1 MPIEVINGKDCL
13 SFFRLLK
20 ESARVDADRIRFMT
34 EMTLSMEKETD
45 SQTTVDGV
53 VSSIAD
59 GENTLEF
66 SAIAYRDTDPETIE
80 MWKQM
85 RQWFLDSE
93 TVEVWNVDINSGK
106 KNEATQKT
114 EYLVDYFRGKFTSFE
129 LSYPADGKA
138 ELSYSYTIDGNG
150 IFDHKDTL
158 TNSQEAAVKAAQ
170 YAYQTLAK
178 VTGV

>member
-1 MPIEVINGKDCL
+1 MTIEAITGKDFL
-13 SFFRLLK
+13 SFFRALK
-20 ESARVDADRIRFMT
+20 DSAIVDADRIRFMT
-34 EMTLSMEKETD
+34 EMTHSMEKETD
-45 SQTTVDGV
+45 TQTTVDGV

-66 SAIAYRDTDPETIE
+66 TALAYRDTDPDTIAV
-80 MWKQM
+80 WKQM
-85 RQWFLDSE
+85 RKWFLDSE
-93 TVEVWNVDINSGK
+93 TVEVWNVDIKSGK
-106 KNEATQKT
+106 INEVTQKT

-129 LSYPADGKA
+129 LSSPADGKV

-158 TNSQEAAVKAAQ
+158 TESQEAAVKAAQ